1 MREYS
6 TTRRV
11 SEMGTVQGGRQRSP
25 HLTSG
30 DMTPYL
36 RVANVFDGYINTS
49 DVLEMPFTSAEYQRY
64 ELKIGDLLL
73 NEGQSLELVGRCAKY
88 EGVPKNCC
96 FQNTLVRFQAGH
108 ECDVDYA
115 YQLFR
120 WCQASGVFAKIAT
133 KTNSIAHLGSTRF
146 GDLELYF
153 PPLPE
158 QRRIASILSQWDDSL
173 SILSQLIEAKRQQKR
188 GLAELLLT
196 GKRRL
201 PGFADEWAEMTMGS
215 VFARVTRKNT
225 EGNDHA
231 LTISGIHGLIDQR
244 EFFNKR
250 VAANDLSGYYLLRR
264 GEFAYNKSYSTGYD
278 YGAIKRLNRY
288 DAGVVSTLYIC
299 FALKREDAVSD
310 FYEHYF
316 EANLLNEGIA
326 GIAQEGA
333 RNHGLLNVSVV
344 DFFELPL
351 PFPPP
356 SEQQAIASVLSTL
369 DTEIASL
376 DALKAK
382 VAEQKRGLMD
392 ALLTGRVRV
401 KVEEV

>member
-1 MREYS
+1 
-6 TTRRV
+6 
-11 SEMGTVQGGRQRSP
+11 
-25 HLTSG
+25 
-30 DMTPYL
+30 MTPYL
-36 RVANVFDGYINTS
+36 RVANVFDGFIDIS
-49 DVLEMPFTSAEYQRY
+49 DVLEMPFTDAEYKRY
-64 ELKIGDLLL
+64 ELKTGDLLL
-73 NEGQSLELVGRCAKY
+73 NEGQSLGLVGRCAKY
-88 EGVPKNCC
+88 EGAPENCC
-96 FQNTLVRFQAGH
+96 FQNTLVRFQAGP
-108 ECDVDYA
+108 ECETNYA

-120 WCQASGVFAKIAT
+120 WCQVSGVFAKIAT

-158 QRRIASILSQWDDSL
+158 QRRIASILYQWDDSL
-173 SILSQLIEAKRQQKR
+173 SVLTQLINAKRQQKR
-188 GLAELLLT
+188 GLAEQLLT

-201 PGFADEWAEMTMGS
+201 PGFKEEWEKTTMGS
-215 VFARVTRKNT
+215 VFSRITRKNT

-231 LTISGIHGLIDQR
+231 LTISGVHGLIDQR

-250 VAANDLSGYYLLRR
+250 VAANDLSGYYLLRH

-299 FALKREDAVSD
+299 FGLKREDAVSD
-310 FYEHYF
+310 FYEHFF

-344 DFFELPL
+344 DFFELPII
-351 PFPPP
+351 FPPA
-356 SEQQAIASVLSTL
+356 SEQRAIAAVLTTL
-369 DTEIASL
+369 DTEIAAL
-376 DALKAK
+376 EALKAK

-392 ALLTGRVRV
+392 ALLTGQVRV
-401 KVEEV
+401 KCEETS

>member
-1 MREYS
+1 M
-6 TTRRV
+6 
-11 SEMGTVQGGRQRSP
+11 
-25 HLTSG
+25 
-30 DMTPYL
+30 
-36 RVANVFDGYINTS
+36 
-49 DVLEMPFTSAEYQRY
+49 
-64 ELKIGDLLL
+64 
-73 NEGQSLELVGRCAKY
+73 
-88 EGVPKNCC
+88 
-96 FQNTLVRFQAGH
+96 
-108 ECDVDYA
+108 
-115 YQLFR
+115 
-120 WCQASGVFAKIAT
+120 SGVFAKIAT

-158 QRRIASILSQWDDSL
+158 QRRIASILYQWDDSL
-173 SILSQLIEAKRQQKR
+173 SVLTQLINAKRQQKR
-188 GLAELLLT
+188 GLAEQLLT

-201 PGFADEWAEMTMGS
+201 PGFKEEWEKTTMGS
-215 VFARVTRKNT
+215 VFSRITRKNT

-231 LTISGIHGLIDQR
+231 LTISGVHGLIDQR

-250 VAANDLSGYYLLRR
+250 VAANDLSGYYLLRH

-299 FALKREDAVSD
+299 FGLKREDAVSD
-310 FYEHYF
+310 FYEHFF

-344 DFFELPL
+344 DFFELPII
-351 PFPPP
+351 FPPA
-356 SEQQAIASVLSTL
+356 SEQRAIAAVLTTL
-369 DTEIASL
+369 DTEIAAL
-376 DALKAK
+376 EALKAK

-392 ALLTGRVRV
+392 ALLTGQVRV
-401 KVEEV
+401 KCEETS